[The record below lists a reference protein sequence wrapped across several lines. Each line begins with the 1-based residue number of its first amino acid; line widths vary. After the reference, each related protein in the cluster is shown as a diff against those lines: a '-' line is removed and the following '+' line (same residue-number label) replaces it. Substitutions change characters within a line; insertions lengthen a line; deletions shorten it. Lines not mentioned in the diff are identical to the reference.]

1 MVAGLFLAACPKPQ
15 VIVVAAD
22 AGTCECDHA
31 TAEVVPERTTT
42 EDRDVHLLA
51 VCEAKGKEPLEA
63 ARSFAKAQKWEA
75 ALSCA
80 AQASALAPDDPLAH
94 AERGKALV
102 ALGHDDEA
110 KLAYARALALEP
122 ESIQALLGA
131 AQLYAVALPSSR
143 EHDELGLLYAERGFE
158 LALLPA
164 GELSPEGELAVDP
177 AAGAL
182 AVELARVAAIGLND
196 VGRNAE
202 AIEKADWVLERI
214 KGDPEASFERAI
226 GLFERCQF
234 AEAKV
239 AFEKL
244 VLDKQRSAHAHY
256 HLGLLLERDGKQ
268 VEADKH
274 FAQAQRASPE
284 HFWTP
289 VILTA
294 AEFENELKALVVGLP
309 ADVKKD
315 LTGVPVT
322 AEDLPA
328 LVDLTSGVPPLS
340 PTILGLFR
348 GPPLQESCTEDDGIP
363 CRSVVLYRKNLG
375 RAVKSREELVTQMRV
390 TLLHE
395 IGHLRGED
403 DGELAARGLE

>member
-1 MVAGLFLAACPKPQ
+1 

-22 AGTCECDHA
+22 AGACECVQSA
-31 TAEVVPERTTT
+31 AAVVPERAETG
-42 EDRDVHLLA
+42 ERDVHPLA
-51 VCEAKGKEPLEA
+51 VCDAKGKEPLEA
-63 ARSFAKAQKWEA
+63 ARALAKAQKWEA

-94 AERGKALV
+94 AERGRALV
-102 ALGHDDEA
+102 ALGHDDDA
-110 KLAYARALALEP
+110 KLAYARALALDP
-122 ESIQALLGA
+122 ESIPALLGA

-143 EHDELGLLYAERGFE
+143 EHDELGVLYAERGFE

-164 GELSPEGELAVDP
+164 GELSSVGALAVDP
-177 AAGAL
+177 SAGAI
-182 AVELARVAAIGLND
+182 AVELARVAAIALND

-202 AIEKADWVLERI
+202 AIEKAEWVLDRI
-214 KGDPEASFERAI
+214 KGDPEAAFERAI

-234 AEAKV
+234 PEARA
-239 AFEKL
+239 AFERL
-244 VLDKQRSAHAHY
+244 VLNKQRSAHAHY
-256 HLGLLLERDGKQ
+256 HLGLLLEREGKQ
-268 VEADKH
+268 VEADRH
-274 FAQAQRASPE
+274 FARALRAAPE
-284 HFWTP
+284 HFWAP
-289 VILTA
+289 VILPE
-294 AEFENELKALVVGLP
+294 AEFEKELEALVAGLP

-315 LTGVPVT
+315 LSGVPVT

-328 LVDLTSGVPPLS
+328 LADLTSGVPPLS

-348 GPPLQESCTEDDGIP
+348 GPPLQESCTEDDGSP

-375 RAVKSREELVTQMRV
+375 RAVRSRDELLTQMRV